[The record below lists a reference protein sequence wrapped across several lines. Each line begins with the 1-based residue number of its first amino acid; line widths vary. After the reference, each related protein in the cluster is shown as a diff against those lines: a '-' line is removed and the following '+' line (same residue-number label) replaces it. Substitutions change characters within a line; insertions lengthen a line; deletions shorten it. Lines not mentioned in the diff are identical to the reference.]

1 MRRRIRSRFEK
12 ISMERGI
19 VKSRR
24 IEFIAPFD
32 GRADDVLK
40 SLGISTSIRTDLRKK
55 KGLVAKICQDGETPL
70 ILVDTL
76 KKGERFCI
84 YLEDT
89 LMPHVPVCDRDIN
102 IVYEDEDLAVVDKP
116 ASLAV
121 IPVKNHYGRSL
132 ANCLAK
138 RWGDFVY
145 RPVNRLDRDT
155 SGLMIVAKN
164 SLAHSRLS
172 GNTERRYLALCQ
184 GIFSGEKEG
193 VIDAPIAR
201 AEDGMKRYVCER
213 GKGVEAV
220 TRYKFLRQ
228 YDGYFLAQFIPVT
241 GRTHQ
246 IRVHSASIGYPLVC
260 DRLYNPDCKALTLG
274 EGRLLDRQALHSYY
288 LEFTHPISGEW
299 LCFSSVPDFLTSG
312 DYDKIIREIH
322 YDGR

>member
-1 MRRRIRSRFEK
+1 
-12 ISMERGI
+12 MERGI

-24 IEFIAPFD
+24 IVFTAPFD

-40 SLGISTSIRTDLRKK
+40 YLGVSTSIRTDLRKR
-55 KGLVAKICQDGETPL
+55 KGLVAKIGGNTETPL
-70 ILVDTL
+70 ILVDEL
-76 KKGERFCI
+76 KKGEEFCI

-89 LMPHVPVCDRDIN
+89 TVPEVPVYDMDIN
-102 IVYEDEDLAVVDKP
+102 IVYEDEDLAVADKP

-138 RWGDFVY
+138 RWGNFVY

-164 SLAHSRLS
+164 SLAHSKLS
-172 GNTERRYLALCQ
+172 GKTERRYLALCQ

-201 AEDGMKRYVCER
+201 AEDGMKRYVCQR
-213 GKGVEAV
+213 GKGDEAV

-228 YDGYFLAQFIPVT
+228 YDGYFLAQFLPVT

-246 IRVHSASIGYPLVC
+246 IRVHTASMGYPLVC
-260 DRLYNPDCKALTLG
+260 DRLYNPDCKALTLWD
-274 EGRLLDRQALHSYY
+274 GRLLDRQALHSYY
-288 LEFTHPISGEW
+288 LEFTHPVSGER
-299 LCFSSVPDFLTSG
+299 LNFLSAPDFLSVE
-312 DYDKIIREIH
+312 DFDALIREISS
-322 YDGR
+322 DR